1 MIGVQQ
7 NSFVQFVVVGEDIMK
22 IIFII
27 LLILI
32 AGPAKAFGICWP
44 SCTET
49 TELDERTVAISARGS
64 GLWSAGLNED
74 LMAAA
79 AAAAL
84 QHGYSKFRLLNPN
97 EATDYNPYGYFNYGS
112 GFVTASQH
120 RRTSAIARF
129 FNQGEPGAQGA
140 LDAQTIL
147 KRYGD

>member
-1 MIGVQQ
+1 VIGVQQ
-7 NSFVQFVVVGEDIMK
+7 KSFAQPIAIGEDIMK
-22 IIFII
+22 ILFTF

-32 AGPAKAFGICWP
+32 TGPAKAFGICWP

-49 TELDERTVAISARGS
+49 TELDERTIVVSARGS

-79 AAAAL
+79 ASAAL
-84 QHGYSKFRLLNPN
+84 QHGYSKFILLNPN
-97 EATDYNPYGYFNYGS
+97 EATDYSPYGYFNYGS
-112 GFVTASQH
+112 GFIAASQH
-120 RRTSAIARF
+120 RQTSAIVRF

>member
-1 MIGVQQ
+1 VIGVLQKNFAQ
-7 NSFVQFVVVGEDIMK
+7 PVAIGEEIMK
-22 IIFII
+22 IFFTV
-27 LLILI
+27 LLIFVT
-32 AGPAKAFGICWP
+32 APAKAFGICWP

-84 QHGYSKFRLLNPN
+84 QHGYSKFILLNPN
-97 EATDYNPYGYFNYGS
+97 EATDYSPYGYFNYGT

-120 RRTSAIARF
+120 RQTSAIARF

-140 LDAQTIL
+140 LNAQTIL